1 MTVARVAEEVGF
13 YDVSHFVR
21 AFTAAIGYSPTE
33 YRKIKPAKPVENKST
48 GNDYLYRYRFLP

>member
-21 AFTAAIGYSPTE
+21 AFTAAVGYSPTE
-33 YRKIKPAKPVENKST
+33 YRKIELEKAAENKSV